1 MIKFM
6 SQKVV
11 RIGLV
16 GGALAGSMLACR
28 PVVTVGWSEI
38 LILALIIL
46 IAIFPLLVK
55 IFRFYLRLEERKEDR
70 EDSEK

>member
-1 MIKFM
+1 M